1 LGAPELSRSEH
12 RMRRAGGREQG
23 GGSTKHRS
31 YGGGSTGVRRAGGRE
46 EGGGSTEHRS
56 YGGGS
61 TGVRRAFGREQG
73 GGSTEHRRYG
83 GPEQGGGSTEHRTEA
98 AARPRTIPRA
108 PDAHGTKSIG
118 GATEAAKHGE
128 RERRARE
135 ECRCRARRRTPP
147 PETESRIWEP
157 PHGEKRTRE

>member
-1 LGAPELSRSEH
+1 MEEGVPECAAPV
-12 RMRRAGGREQG
+12 GGR
-23 GGSTKHRS
+23 
-31 YGGGSTGVRRAGGRE
+31 RE

-61 TGVRRAFGREQG
+61 TGVRRAGGREQG
-73 GGSTEHRRYG
+73 GGSTEHRSYG
-83 GPEQGGGSTEHRTEA
+83 GPEQGGGSTEHRIEA
-98 AARPRTIPRA
+98 AARSRTVPRA

-128 RERRARE
+128 RERNAAAEHGDER
-135 ECRCRARRRTPP
+135 RCRARRRTPP

-157 PHGEKRTRE
+157 PHGEERTRE